1 MHKTNKNLISARQFK
16 IIIIFS
22 VIGDTIL
29 ILPSIVGGAA
39 RQDAWISML
48 LALTGGL
55 LVGWLF
61 SSMGGRQAG
70 LSVIGAAKRLGGKWV
85 GGLIGLVHVFFFYL
99 LAISL
104 LMEISF
110 FMKTQ
115 LMSDTPSEAIVLTFL
130 IVITAGMRYG
140 VVSFA
145 RMSELLFPIFIAM
158 FLFLTLCLLP
168 QVNLHYITPIAS
180 NGLGPIMKGA
190 YPAFTF
196 GFLEAA
202 GILMLVPYLNGGQ
215 KAINRSI
222 RDGFFIGWS
231 ILFITVLLC
240 VLVLGPDMMEKK
252 YFPTFLLAQRIEIG
266 GFLERVEAVLAFLW
280 IVTVFYKTILYGYS
294 MMRGLAEILN
304 LKEEHFLAMP
314 LALLML
320 AGTQINVPS
329 AAKYNEILSIAPN
342 YDVTAYL
349 IFPFLQ
355 YLLLGLPGFKKNRRP
370 GNNSQGSE
378 QGSNNLREKEE
389 GKT

>member
-1 MHKTNKNLISARQFK
+1 MHTTNNFRITARQFK
-16 IIIIFS
+16 ITIIFS

-29 ILPSIVGGAA
+29 ILPNIVGGSAK
-39 RQDAWISML
+39 QDAWISML
-48 LALTGGL
+48 IALTGGML
-55 LVGWLF
+55 AGWLF
-61 SSMGGRQAG
+61 SSMSGRQPG
-70 LSVIGAAKRLGGKWV
+70 LSVIGAAKSLAGKWV
-85 GGLIGLVHVFFFYL
+85 GGLIGLVHLFFFYL

-115 LMSDTPSEAIVLTFL
+115 LMHDTPSEAIVFAFL
-130 IVITAGMRYG
+130 IVVTAGMRYG
-140 VVSFA
+140 VVSFV

-168 QVNLHYITPIAS
+168 QVDLHHLTPIAS
-180 NGLGPIMKGA
+180 NGIGPILKGA

-196 GFLEAA
+196 GFVETV
-202 GILMLVPYLNGGQ
+202 GILMLLPYLDGGR
-215 KAINRSI
+215 KAIMRSI
-222 RDGFFIGWS
+222 RDGFLIGW
-231 ILFITVLLC
+231 IFLFIIVLLC

-266 GFLERVEAVLAFLW
+266 QFLERVEAVLAFLW

-294 MMRGLAEILN
+294 MMRGLAEILS
-304 LKEEHFLAMP
+304 LKEERFLAMP
-314 LALLML
+314 LALLLL
-320 AGTQINVPS
+320 AGTQINAPS
-329 AAKYNEILSIAPN
+329 IAGYNEILSYAPN

-349 IFPFLQ
+349 IFPSLQ
-355 YLLLGLPGFKKNRRP
+355 YLLLGLPAFKKNRRP

-378 QGSNNLREKEE
+378 QEGNNLQKKEK